1 MNSERESAN
10 IKVGYFED
18 IACTFI
24 FIVLKCTHEGRKT
37 ILDKRINEL
46 RVIKK
51 RMSGGFFMKKAYY
64 WKVVLHY
71 GHVGSHKEI
80 SVARYLY
87 FKDPLSLIEVCDF
100 AKEMPGV
107 KHSQMV
113 SSVKQITREDF
124 LIGKKN
130 EKTDFFLIKLQS
142 HRSAFSA
149 AIA

>member
-1 MNSERESAN
+1 
-10 IKVGYFED
+10 
-18 IACTFI
+18 
-24 FIVLKCTHEGRKT
+24 
-37 ILDKRINEL
+37 
-46 RVIKK
+46 
-51 RMSGGFFMKKAYY
+51 MSGGFFMRNAYY

-130 EKTDFFLIKLQS
+130 EKTDFFLMKLQS
-142 HRSAFSA
+142 HRPAFSA

>member
-1 MNSERESAN
+1 
-10 IKVGYFED
+10 
-18 IACTFI
+18 
-24 FIVLKCTHEGRKT
+24 
-37 ILDKRINEL
+37 
-46 RVIKK
+46 
-51 RMSGGFFMKKAYY
+51 MKKACY

-87 FKDPLSLIEVCDF
+87 FKDPLSLVEVCDF

-107 KHSQMV
+107 KHSQML
-113 SSVKQITREDF
+113 SSVKQVTREDF

-142 HRSAFSA
+142 LIGTQGTRKFQFLRITADHINPA
-149 AIA
+149 AARGTEHLDC

>member
-1 MNSERESAN
+1 MRN
-10 IKVGYFED
+10 
-18 IACTFI
+18 
-24 FIVLKCTHEGRKT
+24 
-37 ILDKRINEL
+37 
-46 RVIKK
+46 
-51 RMSGGFFMKKAYY
+51 AYY

-87 FKDPLSLIEVCDF
+87 FKDPLSLVEVCDF

-107 KHSQMV
+107 KHSQML
-113 SSVKQITREDF
+113 SSVKQVTREDF

-130 EKTDFFLIKLQS
+130 EKNDLFLIKLQS
-142 HRSAFSA
+142 HRPALPA

>member
-1 MNSERESAN
+1 
-10 IKVGYFED
+10 
-18 IACTFI
+18 
-24 FIVLKCTHEGRKT
+24 
-37 ILDKRINEL
+37 
-46 RVIKK
+46 
-51 RMSGGFFMKKAYY
+51 MKKACY

-142 HRSAFSA
+142 HRPAYSAV
-149 AIA
+149 IA